1 MNWNNYNYKTED
13 QTTIFSLFNEKEQI
27 KEYLL
32 HFECINTEYLH
43 NNSTDDATDDTEDI
57 VFIPTASFIAL
68 GELMENISF

>member
-1 MNWNNYNYKTED
+1 MNWNNYNYRED
-13 QTTIFSLFNEKEQI
+13 QKTIFSLFNEKEQI

-32 HFECINTEYLH
+32 HFECINIEYLYKD
-43 NNSTDDATDDTEDI
+43 STDDTEDI